1 MNRAYQTSPLPP
13 TLLVVPSSYYKIRSG
28 HGINDGV
35 GVDQE
40 VNRNSSASRPLPL
53 GSRITGEKGELSYYY
68 TTQSN
73 LSLSNYLSSSMKNS
87 LSIKY

>member
-1 MNRAYQTSPLPP
+1 MNHANQTSSLPP
-13 TLLVVPSSYYKIRSG
+13 MSLVVPSSYYKIRSV
-28 HGINDGV
+28 HDVV

-40 VNRNSSASRPLPL
+40 IDHNLSAFGPLPF
-53 GSRITGEKGELSYYY
+53 GSRITGEKGELSYYH

-73 LSLSNYLSSSMKNS
+73 LSLSNYLSSSMKNR